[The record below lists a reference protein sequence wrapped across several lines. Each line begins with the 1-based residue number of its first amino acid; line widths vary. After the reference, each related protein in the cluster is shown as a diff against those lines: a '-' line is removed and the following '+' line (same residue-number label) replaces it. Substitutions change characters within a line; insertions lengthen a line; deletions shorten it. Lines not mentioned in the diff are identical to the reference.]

1 MCFFRKYTFFQI
13 IDGVG
18 TPLALHGNDIAFPS
32 TVLNI
37 CGPCFITGI
46 TEKAFKKSER

>member
-1 MCFFRKYTFFQI
+1 MWSLKKDTFFQI

-18 TPLALHGNDIAFPS
+18 TPLALHGKDIAFPS

-46 TEKAFKKSER
+46 TKKAF